1 MSSAG
6 AHVLP
11 LAAAALAT
19 LLAPAVQAALY
30 RCPSDRADGGTIITN
45 LLRESDAGERGCE
58 LLRPRSSSL
67 DSTQA
72 PAIPRRSAPAR
83 RATAADPSPSPSPE
97 PTAHR
102 VAASTQRVRDDE
114 RRVILETELRIEQE
128 TLARVRQRVQ
138 APTTDN
144 SQRREAEQA
153 LERHAANIAA
163 LQREIAR
170 VH

>member
-1 MSSAG
+1 MNAAG

-11 LAAAALAT
+11 LAAAALAA
-19 LLAPAVQAALY
+19 LLAPAVQAELY
-30 RCPSDRADGGTIITN
+30 RCPSDRGDGGTIITN
-45 LLRESDAGERGCE
+45 LLRESDAGERRCE

-83 RATAADPSPSPSPE
+83 RAVAANPSPE

-102 VAASTQRVRDDE
+102 IAASTQRVRDDE
-114 RRVILETELRIEQE
+114 RRAILETELRIEQE

-144 SQRREAEQA
+144 PQRREAEQA
-153 LERHAANIAA
+153 LERHTANIAA